1 MRCYVDE
8 ASNTHIAG
16 RRFLLS
22 TGKAPVAKAAPKK
35 SPATKL
41 LAKNRRAT
49 FDYEVVEEVEAGI
62 ELTGSEV
69 KSVRNGDVQF
79 ADSHVVFRNNQ
90 VFLQG
95 LNISEYRFANVL
107 NHAPT
112 RERRLLLHR
121 REIDRL
127 RGRIQAAGLTLIP
140 LDMHL
145 AGRWIKVSLGL
156 CRGKKQHD
164 KRQSIKARD
173 ADRDIRRAL
182 RDGERD

>member
-1 MRCYVDE
+1 M
-8 ASNTHIAG
+8 
-16 RRFLLS
+16 
-22 TGKAPVAKAAPKK
+22 
-35 SPATKL
+35 

-49 FDYEVVEEVEAGI
+49 FDYEVIEKIEAGI
-62 ELTGSEV
+62 ELAGSEV

-90 VFLQG
+90 IFLQG
-95 LNISEYRFANVL
+95 LHISEYRFANVL
-107 NHAPT
+107 NHEPA
-112 RERRLLLHR
+112 RDRKLLLHR

-127 RGRIQAAGLTLIP
+127 RGRIQAAGLALIP

-164 KRQSIKARD
+164 KRESIKSRD
-173 ADRDIRRAL
+173 AARDIRRAL
-182 RDGERD
+182 RDGERR